1 MSDTAG
7 NSAAWAALL
16 PAGTVW
22 LPGHR
27 RSAARRLR
35 RAMTGLPAG
44 SSVAVRA
51 SARAFG
57 RARQAAEPAPQAAE
71 PARQAGE
78 PARQAAEPGAVATYI
93 AFPSRQHPVLVA
105 SSDPAVLRYVAD
117 SVLSVPP
124 GTGPLP
130 SMVLTA
136 GLRLLR
142 LRWVWMLAAAARA
155 AGVVQVGRRQ

>member
-57 RARQAAEPAPQAAE
+57 RARQAAEPARQAA
-71 PARQAGE
+71 E

>member
-57 RARQAAEPAPQAAE
+57 RARQAA
-71 PARQAGE
+71 E